1 MQADLSNEGYKWYA
15 FAFDRGS
22 LVSFE
27 TLSET
32 AVVGTSGLN
41 ESPVLQPL
49 KQFGF
54 NIYSNPGP
62 P

>member
-1 MQADLSNEGYKWYA
+1 MDLSNERYAWYA

-27 TLSET
+27 TVSET
-32 AVVGTSGLN
+32 AVVGTNGLS
-41 ESPVLQPL
+41 ESPFLQPL
-49 KQFGF
+49 KRFGF
-54 NIYSNPGP
+54 NTYSRPGP